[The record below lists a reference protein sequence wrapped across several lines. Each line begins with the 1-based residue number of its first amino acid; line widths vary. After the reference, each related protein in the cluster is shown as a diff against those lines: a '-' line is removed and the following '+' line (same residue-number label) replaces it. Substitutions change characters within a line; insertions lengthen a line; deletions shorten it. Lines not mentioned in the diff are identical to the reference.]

1 MHQQYYILQKRGTCL
16 FLNCSDSGKNWN
28 IMFHSKL
35 GHVQGRIKR
44 VVKSLGTMKYENSLK
59 IAVADLEKLRI
70 VDRSTF

>member
-1 MHQQYYILQKRGTCL
+1 
-16 FLNCSDSGKNWN
+16 
-28 IMFHSKL
+28 MFHSKL

-70 VDRSTF
+70 VDLCSLP